1 MKFYAIV
8 ARLIRA
14 VLSGGE
20 SADEREEC
28 YYQQRHCI
36 SPDVMIARVR
46 TERIAEKLNEEL
58 SLDSR
63 HLNITH
69 PFLKLGREPE
79 RVGNSRID
87 VG

>member
-1 MKFYAIV
+1 
-8 ARLIRA
+8 
-14 VLSGGE
+14 
-20 SADEREEC
+20 
-28 YYQQRHCI
+28 
-36 SPDVMIARVR
+36 MIARVR